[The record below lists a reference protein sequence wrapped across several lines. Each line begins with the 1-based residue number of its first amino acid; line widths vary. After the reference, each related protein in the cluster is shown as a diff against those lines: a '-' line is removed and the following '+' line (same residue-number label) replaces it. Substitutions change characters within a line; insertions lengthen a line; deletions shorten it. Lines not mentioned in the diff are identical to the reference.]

1 MKFNIKGKIMGVGA
15 IASALLIGVV
25 PMTAFAEGTDVT
37 CICTEKCTDD
47 EINSDCTICSY
58 DCTYCEGKEAPGS
71 LTPDGNMNLVDD
83 YGLNE
88 SSGKQFI
95 TVTTKS
101 GNYFYIIIDRDDNGN
116 ETVHFLNQVDES
128 DLLALMEDEV
138 YGIEASEKEDLNGK
152 EE

>member
-1 MKFNIKGKIMGVGA
+1 MYERLDKLRAEVDRIKTRLEDDKVKLKAAEDKLKAAENAQIIADVGA
-15 IASALLIGVV
+15 L
-25 PMTAFAEGTDVT
+25 
-37 CICTEKCTDD
+37 
-47 EINSDCTICSY
+47 N
-58 DCTYCEGKEAPGS
+58 